1 MKITKSLIPKREEPP
16 KKKQERTVSMNFDNS
31 IKPENFI
38 LKKIIQKNSSLKNLK
53 DKIQKES
60 NHNMHEI
67 FSSEE
72 SRLKAIK
79 YVIHA
84 SKGKENQK
92 NNINQSQ
99 NNSLNVKKNLSFIDI
114 PLSEIDKNKIKVNQ
128 KPIYTKIEDI
138 SPIKIEPNRNRFIN
152 DDKPLNKESLLRDNN
167 LVYNKKE
174 KKYLYD
180 SPSDLV
186 PRNQSYEITSQRE
199 VNIQYLQPNNK
210 NTFNSNKYNYNI
222 NSKTQNNF
230 YNNNKNQFN
239 EFNQVIKDNF
249 FNKINYN
256 RQKGRNKNPS
266 SDFNYQSMYG
276 SNDTA
281 GNKTFNNFYI
291 HKKINK
297 STLNDNNQIKDNSI
311 NSNNNHQDIKIVNV
325 NQNNI
330 NNYIRNNKINHKKN
344 ISQDGYFSNILIQKY
359 DNKNPHY
366 TTDTNNIY
374 DQSKSNRLNYINNL
388 NQIRNP
394 ENNKKKKNIIRIMN
408 NNNNQI
414 VQNLDTSINNNN
426 KNKPKIENKPPVKKK
441 NNSFFIND
449 TIPITINQFN
459 QKEYNDKEYN
469 DKEYNNNILG
479 TVSNKTYNNKH
490 SLHKKFLTNI
500 YYNGILTSNDN
511 NINYNDNKENI
522 SNNRILVKKR
532 PIKENNTNYDL
543 ASLKSKVYKKNKYDK
558 IFVNPNISFSYIS
571 KDKNKIKFNNEN
583 EIIDYIYNKFEEDKK
598 VSNDK
603 KLKYTGFILTKKY
616 KGKILHEIR
625 IQDDINK
632 LNQKIKEEKIQVGNE
647 FVEIITSNHKDKLHN
662 SNNIISDLENEISKL
677 KQEIESMNKKDILK
691 NELIKKLEKEKR
703 NIIEENEKFKKDLEQ
718 IKQLNCNLE
727 NQLKIISN
735 QNNNENIIKTYKI
748 ENPLILNFENKPKI
762 NMFDIKKLKEEK
774 IEINQTPNSNENIN
788 DNVILNLNDRNEEGG
803 LGSNKNNLLPKFSD
817 INGVKMMNGDFE
829 HNEIKT
835 NLDIL
840 NENYNNDNEN
850 KNKLEVNSFKE
861 ISEI

>member
-16 KKKQERTVSMNFDNS
+16 KKKQERTVSSNFDNS

-60 NHNMHEI
+60 SHNMHEI

-92 NNINQSQ
+92 NNINQNQ
-99 NNSLNVKKNLSFIDI
+99 NNSLKVKKNLSFIDI
-114 PLSEIDKNKIKVNQ
+114 PISEIHKNKIKVNQ
-128 KPIYTKIEDI
+128 KPIYTKIEEI

-152 DDKPLNKESLLRDNN
+152 DDKPLNKESLLRENN

-180 SPSDLV
+180 SPSDLI

-210 NTFNSNKYNYNI
+210 NTFNNNNYNI

-239 EFNQVIKDNF
+239 EFNQIIKDNF
-249 FNKINYN
+249 YNKINYIK
-256 RQKGRNKNPS
+256 QKGRNKNPS
-266 SDFNYQSMYG
+266 SDFNYQSMYVT
-276 SNDTA
+276 NDTA
-281 GNKTFNNFYI
+281 GNKTINNFYI

-297 STLNDNNQIKDNSI
+297 STLDDNNQIKDNSI
-311 NSNNNHQDIKIVNV
+311 NSNNNHQDIKLVNA
-325 NQNNI
+325 NQNN
-330 NNYIRNNKINHKKN
+330 NNNHIGNNKINHKKN
-344 ISQDGYFSNILIQKY
+344 ISQDGYFTNILIQKY

-366 TTDTNNIY
+366 VTDTNNLY
-374 DQSKSNRLNYINNL
+374 DQSKSHRLNYLNNL
-388 NQIRNP
+388 NQIKCP

-408 NNNNQI
+408 NNNNNSNQI
-414 VQNLDTSINNNN
+414 VQNLDTSLNNNN
-426 KNKPKIENKPPVKKK
+426 KNKQKVEKKPPVRKK

-459 QKEYNDKEYN
+459 QKENN
-469 DKEYNNNILG
+469 DKEYNNNILE
-479 TVSNKTYNNKH
+479 TASNNTYNNKL
-490 SLHKKFLTNI
+490 SLHRKFLTNI
-500 YYNGILTSNDN
+500 YYNGILTNNDNN

-522 SNNRILVKKR
+522 SNNRIMVKKR
-532 PIKENNTNYDL
+532 PIKENNINYDL
-543 ASLKSKVYKKNKYDK
+543 ISLNSKVNQKNKYDK
-558 IFVNPNISFSYIS
+558 IFVNPNISFCYIS
-571 KDKNKIKFNNEN
+571 KDKNKIKFNDEN

-598 VSNDK
+598 INNDK

-632 LNQKIKEEKIQVGNE
+632 LNQKIKEEKIQVGND
-647 FVEIITSNHKDKLHN
+647 FIEIITSNHKDELHN
-662 SNNIISDLENEISKL
+662 SNNIISDLEKEISKL
-677 KQEIESMNKKDILK
+677 KQEIESMNKKDTLK
-691 NELIKKLEKEKR
+691 NELIKKLEKEKQ

-718 IKQLNCNLE
+718 IKQLNYNLE
-727 NQLKIISN
+727 NQLKKISN
-735 QNNNENIIKTYKI
+735 QNNIENIIKTYKI
-748 ENPLILNFENKPKI
+748 ENPLILNIENKPKI
-762 NMFDIKKLKEEK
+762 NMLDINKLNEEK
-774 IEINQTPNSNENIN
+774 IENNQTSKNNENIN
-788 DNVILNLNDRNEEGG
+788 NNVILNSNGRSEEGG
-803 LGSNKNNLLPKFSD
+803 LDSNKNNPLQRVSNIKE
-817 INGVKMMNGDFE
+817 VEMMNGDSE
-829 HNEIKT
+829 DNQIKT
-835 NLDIL
+835 NL
-840 NENYNNDNEN
+840 NEN
-850 KNKLEVNSFKE
+850 KNNVEVNSFKE